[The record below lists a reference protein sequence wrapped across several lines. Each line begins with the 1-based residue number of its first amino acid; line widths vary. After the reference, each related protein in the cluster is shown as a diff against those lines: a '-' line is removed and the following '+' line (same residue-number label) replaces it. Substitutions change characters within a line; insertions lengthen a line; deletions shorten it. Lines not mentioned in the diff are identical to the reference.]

1 MKKFL
6 GAQVSASWTGQG
18 RVVGRAVWTTI
29 GAPTR
34 KSLAHCLPMDV
45 ENNFG

>member
-6 GAQVSASWTGQG
+6 GAQVSACWTGQG
-18 RVVGRAVWTTI
+18 RVVGTFIVL